1 MFQLG
6 SLYIPP
12 PISADDANK
21 QNLLSQQSPPWMSS
35 SAKQMDT
42 PEWVNNDNVDNQ
54 QRTAQDFVIQTPQS
68 AGPRERVITIALEKS
83 PSKTPATPNF
93 GPQPFYGN
101 NNQQFSNVQPSQI
114 VLPKIGKYFCKLQ
127 KKTISSNEYLKYL

>member
-1 MFQLG
+1 MG

-12 PISADDANK
+12 PMSADDANK
-21 QNLLSQQSPPWMSS
+21 QNLMSQQSPPWMSS

-42 PEWVNNDNVDNQ
+42 PEWVNNDDVDSFINQ
-54 QRTAQDFVIQTPQS
+54 QRAAHDFAIQTPQS
-68 AGPRERVITIALEKS
+68 AGPREHVISIAMEKS
-83 PSKTPATPNF
+83 PSRTPATPNF

-114 VLPKIGKYFCKLQ
+114 VLPKIG
-127 KKTISSNEYLKYL
+127 N

>member
-1 MFQLG
+1 M
-6 SLYIPP
+6 S
-12 PISADDANK
+12 SDDANK
-21 QNLLSQQSPPWMSS
+21 QHLLNQQSPPWMSS

-42 PEWVNNDNVDNQ
+42 PEWVNNDEVDNFHQQ
-54 QRTAQDFVIQTPQS
+54 QRMAQDFVIQTPQS
-68 AGPRERVITIALEKS
+68 AGPRERVISIAMEKS

-114 VLPKIGKYFCKLQ
+114 VLPKIGKYFKFY
-127 KKTISSNEYLKYL
+127 KKNQIIN